1 MSFKPKREAA
11 RSLPQQAEA
20 APLESLAHLLAEMQG
35 LALVIPAVDRTDAE
49 IEADF
54 DNMPV

>member
-1 MSFKPKREAA
+1 MPVLVGAE
-11 RSLPQQAEA
+11 PQAGVE
-20 APLESLAHLLAEMQG
+20 G
-35 LALVIPAVDRTDAE
+35 RTDAE